1 MDFLA
6 RVAGGWVVGV
16 EGVSGSGEDRAAE
29 GWGSG
34 CWPSQLVGVCG
45 GCGGRLG
52 EGVGGD
58 GRTFP
63 HSK

>member
-29 GWGSG
+29 G
-34 CWPSQLVGVCG
+34 
-45 GCGGRLG
+45 
-52 EGVGGD
+52 
-58 GRTFP
+58 
-63 HSK
+63 